1 MNDFL
6 NNYKKGG
13 ASLEGDA
20 FDYLVGDMLIKE
32 KRGVDKAREITAL
45 DMESQSPVDFAPC
58 MIYTFLYISDK
69 PETIGNKIFGDM
81 VPVILCFTANAHT
94 VTGLNFNL
102 IPNDVRASILD
113 LIVSLNKEPMF
124 DDSGKFKIC
133 ETLGKLFMMEKGVS
147 AFIKAIENETGL
159 NVSGAVRTYNIK
171 NIKKPRMIEYDAW
184 KYVPALSFKDAIRG
198 AGLAELQAGMI
209 KANR

>member
-6 NNYKKGG
+6 NDYKKGG

-69 PETIGNKIFGDM
+69 PEAIGNKIFSDM

-102 IPNDVRASILD
+102 IPND
-113 LIVSLNKEPMF
+113 E
-124 DDSGKFKIC
+124 
-133 ETLGKLFMMEKGVS
+133 LFTMEKGVS

-198 AGLAELQAGMI
+198 AGLAELQADMI

>member
-1 MNDFL
+1 MNEFL
-6 NNYKKGG
+6 ETYKKGG
-13 ASLEGDA
+13 ASMEGDA

-32 KRGVDKAREITAL
+32 KRGADKAREITAL

-69 PETIGNKIFGDM
+69 PEIINDKVFSDM
-81 VPVILCFTANAHT
+81 VPVILCFTANSHT

-113 LIVSLNKEPMF
+113 LIVNLNKEPMYE
-124 DDSGKFKIC
+124 DDGKFQIS
-133 ETLGKLFMMEKGVS
+133 ETLGKLFTLEHGVS
-147 AFIKAIENETGL
+147 SFLKAIENETGL
-159 NVSGAVRTYNIK
+159 NVSSAVRTYSIK
-171 NIKKPRMIEYDAW
+171 NIRKSRMIEYDMW

-198 AGLAELQAGMI
+198 AGLADLQAGMI